1 MELPIIQEKY
11 PNSIES
17 LHSNSQ
23 YSVPCD
29 ISDDSMLI
37 ELWLD
42 QKAKTSRKTYRRI
55 VDEYILFMS
64 NNLGIEKLKDV
75 GVYNANNYKQALES
89 HIKENGKPL
98 ALSTISQRINTIS
111 SLYTFGKDS
120 GYLSVNPFRL
130 LKKPKFDNKSQHKF
144 LSIKEVDLLLKSLKV
159 SSNNKILSNRNYTIG
174 VMLLF
179 TGLRINELLSI
190 NWSNFYIDHA
200 QNIGV
205 NIKGKGTEW
214 RVVKIR
220 KDLWFHIVQYRKD
233 FGLSYEI
240 DANNHEPLFVNIN
253 GHRLSYS
260 YIRKLL
266 EQSAMNVGIKKKVT
280 PHWFRHTSASLALMN
295 GADINRVKDQFGWK
309 NLLTPSRYLH
319 NLKELDETATDFIPI
334 KI

>member
-1 MELPIIQEKY
+1 MNLPIISEDQY
-11 PNSIES
+11 D
-17 LHSNSQ
+17 SNELLYNNNQ
-23 YSVPCD
+23 YSAHCD

-42 QKAKTSRKTYRRI
+42 QKAQSSRKTYRRI
-55 VDEYILFMS
+55 VDEYILFINS
-64 NNLGIEKLKDV
+64 LGIEKLRDV
-75 GVYNANNYKQALES
+75 GVYNANNYKQALKA
-89 HIKENGKPL
+89 HVKANGKSL
-98 ALSTISQRINTIS
+98 APSTISQRINTIS

-120 GYLSVNPFRL
+120 GYFLVNPFRL
-130 LKKPKFDNKSQHKF
+130 LKKPKFDNKNQHKF
-144 LSIKEVDLLLKSLKV
+144 LSVKEVDLLLKSLKA
-159 SSNNKILSNRNYTIG
+159 SSNDKILSNRNYTIG

-190 NWSNFYIDHA
+190 NWGDFYLDHSN
-200 QNIGV
+200 NIGV
-205 NIKGKGTEW
+205 RIKGKGADW

-220 KDLWFHIVQYRKD
+220 KDLWFYIVQYRRD
-233 FGLSYEI
+233 FGLSYEM
-240 DANNHEPLFVNIN
+240 DPNNQEPLFVNIH
-253 GHRLSYS
+253 GQRLSYS
-260 YIRKLL
+260 YVRKLL
-266 EQSAMNVGIKKKVT
+266 EQAAINVGIRKKVT